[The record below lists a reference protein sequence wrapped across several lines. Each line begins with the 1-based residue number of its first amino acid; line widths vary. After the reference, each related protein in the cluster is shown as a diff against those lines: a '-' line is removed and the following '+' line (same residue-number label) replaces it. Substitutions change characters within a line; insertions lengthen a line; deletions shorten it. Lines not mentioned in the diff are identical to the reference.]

1 MKESNEQKPKKFIR
15 KKIIAIATI
24 PVIIGAISFI
34 YVSKKKAD
42 MDGASISG
50 YVVGNGI
57 EPDLTPEE
65 IQALLNKQVDESKI
79 AFSIYS
85 EPVFEGKKGTIM
97 FANPRYSAH
106 NIDLTVTLDGK
117 EIIKTAKISPDQY
130 IEEISLL
137 GKPLEKGKHKASGT
151 IKAYDKET
159 DKVIGEVAV
168 DMTITS
174 K

>member
-1 MKESNEQKPKKFIR
+1 MEGT
-15 KKIIAIATI
+15 KKI
-24 PVIIGAISFI
+24 
-34 YVSKKKAD
+34 SKKNIITVSIILLL
-42 MDGASISG
+42 GASLVFVIVKKKQQVDMGGTGISG

-57 EPDLTPEE
+57 APDLTPEE

-79 AFSIYS
+79 AFSIYT
-85 EPVFEGKKGTIM
+85 EPVFDGKKGTIM

-106 NIDLTVTLDGK
+106 NIDLKVELDGK

-130 IEEISLL
+130 IQEISLL
-137 GKPLEKGKHKASGT
+137 GKPLKPGKYDAIGT

-168 DMTITS
+168 DIVLTV